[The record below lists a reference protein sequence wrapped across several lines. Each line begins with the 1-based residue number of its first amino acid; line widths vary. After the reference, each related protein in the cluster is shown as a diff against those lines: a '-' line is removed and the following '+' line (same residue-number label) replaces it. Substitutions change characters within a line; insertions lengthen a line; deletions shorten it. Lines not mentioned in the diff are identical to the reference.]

1 MQEVTA
7 EKLGPVGHPAHEVAD
22 RPCRQA
28 GGDALPAGAKGGHDV
43 DGIVRRQMPDV
54 KTTVTEL
61 PESRVRVQAEV
72 PADEVERRV
81 QDTARRLGRDLKM
94 PGFRKGKVPPPIVIQ
109 RVGREYVLDETVRG
123 TLGRWYVEALDASG
137 VHPVGE
143 PDVDLGD
150 LPSPGEALTFTIEIG
165 VRPVAQLGDYKGVD
179 APRREP
185 EASDELIQAEL
196 DSLRERAAS
205 LDTVEEPAG
214 EGDFVVMDYVG
225 SIDGEPFEGGEG
237 RDQLLELGSGRLIPG
252 FEEQLTGASAGD
264 ERTVDVTFPD
274 DYGAEHLAGKAAQFA
289 VTVKEIKRK
298 SLPELDDEFASDH
311 AGFDTLDELKED
323 IAAKLREADEQRAD
337 AEYREAVLDAV
348 VAGATVDV
356 PAALVDARA
365 RELWERMLHSLGHQ
379 GISKDAYLQISG
391 KAEDEIL
398 DEAKPDAEQALRREA
413 VIAAVIEAEGI
424 EPSDGDVLA
433 ALQASAT
440 RESTTPEKLRQRLE
454 SAGRLDDL
462 RDDLAQ
468 RAAIDLIVEHANPI
482 APERAAARDKLWT
495 PGKD

>member
-1 MQEVTA
+1 
-7 EKLGPVGHPAHEVAD
+7 VAD
-22 RPCRQA
+22 GARGDA
-28 GGDALPAGAKGGHDV
+28 GGDALAARATGRHGV
-43 DGIVRRQMPDV
+43 DGIVRRPMPGV

-72 PADEVERRV
+72 PADEVEARV

-94 PGFRKGKVPPPIVIQ
+94 PGFRKGKVPAPMVIQ
-109 RVGREYVLDETVRG
+109 RVGRDYVLDETVRG

-137 VHPVGE
+137 IHPVGD

-150 LPSPGEALTFTIEIG
+150 LPQPGNPLTFTIEIG
-165 VRPVAQLGDYKGVD
+165 VRPTAQLGDYKGVE
-179 APRREP
+179 APKREP
-185 EASDELIQAEL
+185 EASEEAVQAEL
-196 DSLRERAAS
+196 DALRERSAR

-214 EGDFVVMDYVG
+214 DGDFVVMDYVG
-225 SIDGEPFEGGEG
+225 SIEGEVFEGGEG

-252 FEEQLTGASAGD
+252 FEEQLKGAKAGD
-264 ERTVDVTFPD
+264 ERTVEVTFPE

-289 VTVKEIKRK
+289 VTVKEVKRK
-298 SLPELDDEFASDH
+298 NLPELDDEFASDQL
-311 AGFDTLDELKED
+311 GFDTLDELRED

-348 VAGATVDV
+348 VAGATVTV
-356 PAALVDARA
+356 PDTLIDARA

-391 KAEDEIL
+391 KTEEEIL
-398 DEAKPDAEQALRREA
+398 DEAKPDAAQALRREA
-413 VIAAVIEAEGI
+413 VIAAVIEAEDI
-424 EPSDGDVLA
+424 APSDGDVLA

-440 RESTTPEKLRQRLE
+440 RESTTPEKLRQQLE

-462 RDDLAQ
+462 REDLAQ
-468 RAAIDLIVEHANPI
+468 RAAIDYLVEHANPI

-495 PGKD
+495 PDKG

>member
-1 MQEVTA
+1 MG
-7 EKLGPVGHPAHEVAD
+7 LHG
-22 RPCRQA
+22 
-28 GGDALPAGAKGGHDV
+28 V
-43 DGIVRRQMPDV
+43 DGIVKRQMPAV

-61 PESRVRVQAEV
+61 PESRVRVEAEV
-72 PADEVERRV
+72 PAAEVEARV

-109 RVGREYVLDETVRG
+109 RVGRDYVLDETVRG

-137 VHPVGE
+137 IHPVGE
-143 PDVDLGD
+143 PDLDLGD
-150 LPSPGEALTFTIEIG
+150 LPKAGDPLTFTIEIG
-165 VRPVAQLGDYKGVD
+165 VRPTAQLGDYKGVE
-179 APRREP
+179 APKREP
-185 EASDELIQAEL
+185 EASDEAIQAEL
-196 DSLRERAAS
+196 EALRERSAR

-252 FEEQLTGASAGD
+252 FEEQLKGAAAGD
-264 ERTVDVTFPD
+264 ERTVNVTFPD
-274 DYGAEHLAGKAAQFA
+274 DYGAEHLAGKDAQFA
-289 VTVKEIKRK
+289 VTVKEVKRK
-298 SLPELDDEFASDH
+298 NLPELDDDFASEQV
-311 AGFDTLDELKED
+311 GFDTLDELKED
-323 IAAKLREADEQRAD
+323 IASKLREADEQRAD

-356 PAALVDARA
+356 PATLVEARA

-391 KAEDEIL
+391 KSEDEIL

-413 VIAAVIEAEGI
+413 VIAAVIEAEEI

-440 RESTTPEKLRQRLE
+440 REGTTPEKLRQRLDD
-454 SAGRLDDL
+454 AGRLDEV
-462 RDDLAQ
+462 REDLAQ
-468 RAAIDLIVEHANPI
+468 RAAIDYLVEHANPI
-482 APERAAARDKLWT
+482 DPGRAAARDKLWT
-495 PGKD
+495 PDKG

>member
-1 MQEVTA
+1 MATT
-7 EKLGPVGHPAHEVAD
+7 LN
-22 RPCRQA
+22 
-28 GGDALPAGAKGGHDV
+28 
-43 DGIVRRQMPDV
+43 
-54 KTTVTEL
+54 TTVTEL
-61 PESRVRVQAEV
+61 PESRVRVEAEV
-72 PADEVERRV
+72 PAAEVERRV

-137 VHPVGE
+137 IHPVGE

-150 LPSPGEALTFTIEIG
+150 LPSPGDPLTFTIEIG
-165 VRPVAQLGDYKGVD
+165 VRPAAQLGDYKGVE
-179 APRREP
+179 APKREP
-185 EASDELIQAEL
+185 AAEDEAVQAEL
-196 DSLRERAAS
+196 EALRERSAR
-205 LDTVEEPAG
+205 LDTVEEPAA

-298 SLPELDDEFASDH
+298 NLPDLDDDFASDH
-311 AGFDTLDELKED
+311 AGFDTLDELRED
-323 IAAKLREADEQRAD
+323 IAGKLREADEQRAD
-337 AEYREAVLDAV
+337 AEFREAVLDAV

-356 PAALVDARA
+356 PATLVDARA
-365 RELWERMLHSLGHQ
+365 RELWDRMLHSLGHQ

-391 KAEDEIL
+391 KSEEEIL
-398 DEAKPDAEQALRREA
+398 EEAKPDAEQALRREA
-413 VIAAVIEAEGI
+413 VVAAVIEAEDI
-424 EPSDGDVLA
+424 QPSDGDLLA

-454 SAGRLDDL
+454 SAGRLDEL
-462 RDDLAQ
+462 REDLAQ
-468 RAAIDLIVEHANPI
+468 RAAIDYLTEHATAI
-482 APERAAARDKLWT
+482 APERAAAREKLWT
-495 PGKD
+495 PDKG